1 MFVHEV
7 IPLGRECPA
16 HRAERRSVSAQLMG
30 KVNYFYPD
38 ILLSSAGRGNDS
50 DIVKVAEGE
59 GNDL

>member
-1 MFVHEV
+1 
-7 IPLGRECPA
+7 
-16 HRAERRSVSAQLMG
+16 MG